1 MGTVNVDAKD
11 AGKGEREKFINN
23 FSGFFGMKPSS
34 KNPAL
39 LQSCKFTSMKVHL
52 CTTRKS
58 WEMPFLSKNVV
69 LFTETVWTGDFVFQD
84 EPVNFPFAEKHSKL
98 LFFFPSSFA

>member
-1 MGTVNVDAKD
+1 MRTFNVDAKD

-23 FSGFFGMKPSS
+23 FSGFFAIKPSS

-39 LQSCKFTSMKVHL
+39 LQSCKFTFMKVHL

-58 WEMPFLSKNVV
+58 REMPFLSKNV
-69 LFTETVWTGDFVFQD
+69 G
-84 EPVNFPFAEKHSKL
+84 PFHKNCADSGFCLSGRAGELSL
-98 LFFFPSSFA
+98 C